1 MATQLLS
8 SEERLFCYRWFHS
21 LLAKELSEPQLQ
33 ALQASQF
40 ASFFAFFAEL
50 GFQPQ
55 VADLQNE
62 LAKLTAYDSPRLE
75 LAADFAQCFLLEG
88 KLSAL
93 PYASYYLDERDLS
106 ENLAVM
112 DQWLTK
118 FQLKINRLHNEPSDH
133 LCIYLEVLIKLIE
146 TEQPVQVQHQF
157 IRQQLLGWLPQWE
170 EKTAQIHNSSTAFYQ
185 IISNLLLGFLQQD
198 IT

>member
-1 MATQLLS
+1 MTETQLLS

-21 LLAKELSEPQLQ
+21 LLAKELSETQLQ
-33 ALQASQF
+33 ALQAGQF
-40 ASFFAFFAEL
+40 CSFFAFLAEL

-55 VADLQNE
+55 VVDLQNE
-62 LAKLTAYDSPRLE
+62 LAKLTAFDSPRLE
-75 LAADFAQCFLLEG
+75 LAADFTQCFLLEG

-106 ENLAVM
+106 ENLAIM
-112 DQWLTK
+112 DQWLTE

-133 LCIYLEVLIKLIE
+133 LCIYLEVLIKLIK
-146 TEQPVQVQHQF
+146 TEQSSQIQRQF
-157 IRQQLLGWLPQWE
+157 IQQQLLRWLPQWV
-170 EKTAQIHNSSTAFYQ
+170 EKTAKIQSSTAFYQ

-198 IT
+198 IA